1 MSNRSGARRLVL
13 KIGTSS
19 LTYPN
24 GKLNIRCIEQLVR
37 VISDLHNRGHELVLV
52 SPGAVGAGPNKLG
65 TTERPQDMRMKQA
78 AAAVGQCELMHIY
91 DKMFLEY
98 GVTVAQVLL
107 TRHNVA
113 SKEHYANVE
122 GTFRALLSAGVV
134 PIVNGNDVVSTEE
147 LSRVET
153 FGDNDTLSAVVAQL
167 CQADLLVIFTDIDGL
182 YSANPRENPDAQ
194 LISRVEAIND
204 DLRKIA
210 GGPGTKNGTG
220 GMATKLSAAEICM
233 ENGVSMLIT
242 KGDRAEVLYDIVD
255 GKKVGTLFK
264 RKFKRKKV

>member
-1 MSNRSGARRLVL
+1 
-13 KIGTSS
+13 
-19 LTYPN
+19 
-24 GKLNIRCIEQLVR
+24 
-37 VISDLHNRGHELVLV
+37 
-52 SPGAVGAGPNKLG
+52 
-65 TTERPQDMRMKQA
+65 MKQA

-107 TRHNVA
+107 TRHNIA
-113 SKEHYANVE
+113 SAEHYANVE
-122 GTFRALLSAGVV
+122 GTFDALLTAGVV
-134 PIVNGNDVVSTEE
+134 PIVNENDVVSTEE

-167 CQADLLVIFTDIDGL
+167 CKADLLIIFTDIDGL
-182 YSANPRENPDAQ
+182 YSDNPRENPDAQ

-210 GGPGTKNGTG
+210 GGPGTKGGTG

>member
-1 MSNRSGARRLVL
+1 MSIHSDVRRLVL

-24 GKLNIRCIEQLVR
+24 GKLNIRCIEHLVR
-37 VISDLHNRGHELVLV
+37 VVSDLHNRGFELVLV
-52 SPGAVGAGPNKLG
+52 SSGAVGVGLNKLG
-65 TTERPQDMRMKQA
+65 ITTPPSDIRMKQA

-98 GVTVAQVLL
+98 GVNVAQVLL
-107 TRHNVA
+107 TRHNI
-113 SKEHYANVE
+113 SSSEHYSNVA
-122 GTFRALLSAGVV
+122 GTFNMLLQTGVV
-134 PIVNGNDVVSTEE
+134 PIVNENDVVSTEE
-147 LSRVET
+147 LNRVET

-167 CQADLLVIFTDIDGL
+167 CHADLLIIFTDIEGL
-182 YSANPRENPDAQ
+182 YNDDPRANPDAQ

-204 DLRKIA
+204 DLRAIA
-210 GGPGTKNGTG
+210 GGPGTIGGTG

-242 KGDRAEVLYDIVD
+242 KGDNAEVLYDIVE
-255 GKKVGTLFK
+255 GKKIGTLFK
-264 RKFKRKKV
+264 RKKAPYA

>member
-52 SPGAVGAGPNKLG
+52 SSGAVGVGLNKLG
-65 TTERPQDMRMKQA
+65 ITERPQDMRMKQA
-78 AAAVGQCELMHIY
+78 GAPADQCGLMNLY
-91 DKMFLEY
+91 DKMFLEN
-98 GVTVAQVLL
+98 GVAPAQVLL
-107 TRHNVA
+107 PRHNVA

-134 PIVNGNDVVSTEE
+134 PIVNENDVVSTEE

>member
-1 MSNRSGARRLVL
+1 MSIHSDMRRLVL

-24 GKLNIRCIEQLVR
+24 GKLNIRCIERLVR
-37 VISDLHNRGHELVLV
+37 VVSDLHNRGFELVLV
-52 SPGAVGAGPNKLG
+52 SSGAVGVGLNKLG
-65 TTERPQDMRMKQA
+65 ITTPPSDMRMKQA

-107 TRHNVA
+107 TRHNI
-113 SKEHYANVE
+113 SSSEHYYNVE
-122 GTFRALLSAGVV
+122 GTFDMLLKTGVV
-134 PIVNGNDVVSTEE
+134 PIVNENDVVSTEE
-147 LSRVET
+147 LNRVEA

-167 CQADLLVIFTDIDGL
+167 CHADLLIIFTDIEGL
-182 YSANPRENPDAQ
+182 FNADPRANPDAQ

-204 DLRKIA
+204 DLRAIA
-210 GGPGTKNGTG
+210 GGPGTVGGTG

-233 ENGVSMLIT
+233 ENDVAMLIT
-242 KGDRAEVLYDIVD
+242 KGDHAEVLYDIVE

-264 RKFKRKKV
+264 RKKAPYA

>member
-1 MSNRSGARRLVL
+1 MSIHSDMRRLVL

-24 GKLNIRCIEQLVR
+24 GKLNIRCIERLVR
-37 VISDLHNRGHELVLV
+37 VVSDLATAASSLFWFLRR
-52 SPGAVGAGPNKLG
+52 SRCRTDKLG
-65 TTERPQDMRMKQA
+65 ITTPPSDMRMKQA

-107 TRHNVA
+107 TRHNI
-113 SKEHYANVE
+113 SSSEHYSNVE
-122 GTFRALLSAGVV
+122 GTFDMLLKTGVV
-134 PIVNGNDVVSTEE
+134 PIVNENDVVSTEE
-147 LSRVET
+147 LNRVEA

-167 CQADLLVIFTDIDGL
+167 CHADLLIIFTDIEGL
-182 YSANPRENPDAQ
+182 FNADPRANPDAQ

-204 DLRKIA
+204 DLRAIA
-210 GGPGTKNGTG
+210 GGPGTVGGTG

-233 ENGVSMLIT
+233 ENDVAMLIT
-242 KGDRAEVLYDIVD
+242 KGDHAEVLYDIVE

-264 RKFKRKKV
+264 RKKAPYA

>member
-1 MSNRSGARRLVL
+1 MPTLRARSAPCSAQASCR
-13 KIGTSS
+13 SS
-19 LTYPN
+19 T
-24 GKLNIRCIEQLVR
+24 K
-37 VISDLHNRGHELVLV
+37 
-52 SPGAVGAGPNKLG
+52 
-65 TTERPQDMRMKQA
+65 T
-78 AAAVGQCELMHIY
+78 
-91 DKMFLEY
+91 
-98 GVTVAQVLL
+98 
-107 TRHNVA
+107 
-113 SKEHYANVE
+113 
-122 GTFRALLSAGVV
+122 
-134 PIVNGNDVVSTEE
+134 TEE